1 MFNRE
6 LNYTKS
12 FDKII
17 HFNMKRIF
25 FAITSAIRLKRNMF
39 ILLIILSLISIILGV
54 ISAIN
59 FDGGVLPIDLTNI
72 VFIRYLKDD
81 CGVFYL
87 FFGSILNLA
96 VFYFMILLCCA
107 KRWLTPLA
115 CIIYMYFIFAQTVV
129 LVSIILIYGFF
140 STLILL
146 MLLLIYLLL
155 EILLLM
161 LLIIAICPLS
171 DCSCYFQ
178 QCFSNSNN
186 VVPFITMAL
195 IVLAILFCIMLIIL
209 RSFVLLL
216 IF

>member
-25 FAITSAIRLKRNMF
+25 FAISSAIRLKRNMF

-115 CIIYMYFIFAQTVV
+115 CIIYMYFVFAQTVV

-155 EILLLM
+155 EILLLFYRTDLFVIQVVTQFLQVFNRVQYLRQISNCANIKKM
-161 LLIIAICPLS
+161 FGYFLPTTLRKSKNIQGLL
-171 DCSCYFQ
+171 
-178 QCFSNSNN
+178 
-186 VVPFITMAL
+186 
-195 IVLAILFCIMLIIL
+195 
-209 RSFVLLL
+209 
-216 IF
+216 